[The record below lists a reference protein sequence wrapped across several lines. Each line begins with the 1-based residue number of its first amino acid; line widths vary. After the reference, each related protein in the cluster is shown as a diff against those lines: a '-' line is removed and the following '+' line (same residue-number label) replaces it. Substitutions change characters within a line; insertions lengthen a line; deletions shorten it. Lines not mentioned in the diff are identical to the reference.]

1 MAEVRLIDNLK
12 GILYYIDTPLL
23 DFEIKDRKLIKSVD
37 LSGGKYYPY
46 ELAEHG
52 VTYGN
57 INAFFNRRTMKEG
70 CMYYHEHLRNL
81 GFDKMIFDTYIENNN
96 GNNHLD
102 NFWVRF
108 ENFGAKCFEDIV
120 NG

>member
-1 MAEVRLIDNLK
+1 
-12 GILYYIDTPLL
+12 
-23 DFEIKDRKLIKSVD
+23 
-37 LSGGKYYPY
+37 
-46 ELAEHG
+46 
-52 VTYGN
+52 
-57 INAFFNRRTMKEG
+57 
-70 CMYYHEHLRNL
+70 MYYHEHLRNL

-108 ENFGAKCFEDIV
+108 ENFGAKCYEDIV